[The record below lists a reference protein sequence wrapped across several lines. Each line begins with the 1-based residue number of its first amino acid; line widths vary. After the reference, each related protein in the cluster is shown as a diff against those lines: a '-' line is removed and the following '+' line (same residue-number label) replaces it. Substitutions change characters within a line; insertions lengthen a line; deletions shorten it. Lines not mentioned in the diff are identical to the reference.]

1 MSEKITQRRAKSA
14 KNEQIPRQE
23 TINLRKRHVGQS
35 CKLFF
40 KQDPLKI
47 VRAEGE
53 SLSIIHFMLYKKNKI
68 MLFVHYS

>member
-1 MSEKITQRRAKSA
+1 MSGKITQRRAKSA

-23 TINLRKRHVGQS
+23 TINLRNRHVGPS

-53 SLSIIHFMLYKKNKI
+53 SVFHIQRMF
-68 MLFVHYS
+68 

>member
-1 MSEKITQRRAKSA
+1 MSEAKTNRRAKSA

-23 TINLRKRHVGQS
+23 TIDLRKKHIGPS

-47 VRAEGE
+47 VRAEGN
-53 SLSIIHFMLYKKNKI
+53 LYPLIVWIIDD
-68 MLFVHYS
+68 FVTNLLNG

>member
-1 MSEKITQRRAKSA
+1 MSGKITQRRAKSA

-53 SLSIIHFMLYKKNKI
+53 SIFHIKRM
-68 MLFVHYS
+68 FVY